1 MTQNA
6 LSPSSKV
13 PEVLTV
19 PTLFKSPN
27 SARRQWPTCNPSNS
41 GSRDQ
46 EDRDSKPAQA
56 NSFRDPI
63 SKTPITKKGL
73 VEWFKEK
80 ALSSSPST
88 AKKKKKSPNSKVSS
102 VQKRLFF
109 SVHFHFKREE

>member
-41 GSRDQ
+41 GGRDQ
-46 EDRDSKPAQA
+46 EDCDSKPAQA

-63 SKTPITKKGL
+63 SKTPLTKKGL
-73 VEWFKEK
+73 VEWFLQGEGPEFK
-80 ALSSSPST
+80 PQYC
-88 AKKKKKSPNSKVSS
+88 KKKKK
-102 VQKRLFF
+102 VQIQKSLLYRRDFF